1 MWHKVT
7 SNTHTELYTYI
18 YIYYTCVCVYTEGN
32 SACIQIVSSLFRSR
46 KNLYTGVTLCG
57 TGTLVQPLPLP
68 PLRQPAGQCVLNYNY
83 LCMTKGHET
92 CLMTHLPQSR
102 TKRAAADAKIHRVRQ
117 EQHSRGKGQR
127 RGRAE
132 QAGTSGCSACLP
144 CLPAWMGY
152 STLRAVD
159 IGCAVVY
166 GYN

>member
-1 MWHKVT
+1 MLQLQQIVGNYVAQ
-7 SNTHTELYTYI
+7 SNVKYTYRIIYI
-18 YIYYTCVCVYTEGN
+18 YIYIYTIYVCVYIEGN

-127 RGRAE
+127 QRGSYHALPTKPQRQSRA
-132 QAGTSGCSACLP
+132 G
-144 CLPAWMGY
+144 WY
-152 STLRAVD
+152 
-159 IGCAVVY
+159 
-166 GYN
+166 